1 MRKPNSVSYVEAQF
15 APDYCRYL
23 YLQMLK
29 EIRQGIDICL
39 PKWKK
44 DVLLILLEK
53 SRTHPLNK
61 KLLRKEVTG
70 AVGKA
75 TDVVFRRMEG

>member
-1 MRKPNSVSYVEAQF
+1 MRKSNSVSYVETQF
-15 APDYCRYL
+15 SPDYCRYL

-29 EIRQGIDICL
+29 EIRQGIDVYV

-53 SRTHPLNK
+53 SRTRPLNK
-61 KLLRKEVTG
+61 KLLRREVTG
-70 AVGKA
+70 AVGKV
-75 TDVVFRRMEG
+75 TDAVFRRMEG